1 MKEESEL
8 EFKTEFPKITI
19 CLNSMHSRRKVNY
32 SRDPNSPHLTSLDD
46 PADLVIDLK
55 LSKA

>member
-32 SRDPNSPHLTSLDD
+32 SRDLIWPHLTSLDD
-46 PADLVIDLK
+46 LTDLVTDLE

>member
-19 CLNSMHSRRKVNY
+19 CLNSMHSRRKVN
-32 SRDPNSPHLTSLDD
+32 DLCDIVWPNLTFTN
-46 PADLVIDLK
+46 PIDLVTDLK
-55 LSKA
+55 LSSA

>member
-32 SRDPNSPHLTSLDD
+32 SRDLIWPHLTSLEDL
-46 PADLVIDLK
+46 ADLVSDLE

>member
-19 CLNSMHSRRKVNY
+19 CLNSMHSRRKVKFGL
-32 SRDPNSPHLTSLDD
+32 RWTMTL
-46 PADLVIDLK
+46 
-55 LSKA
+55 

>member
-19 CLNSMHSRRKVNY
+19 CLNSMHSRRKVND
-32 SRDPNSPHLTSLDD
+32 SCDIVWPNLTFTN
-46 PADLVIDLK
+46 PIDLVTDLK
-55 LSKA
+55 LSSA